1 MDRICVKDIQIGYGK
16 KCILT
21 GVNITAGAGACI
33 GIIGTNGSGKTT
45 LFQVLAGL
53 KKPQQGTISF
63 DGEIAEGNKRNGL
76 FIRYTGYVPQAEN
89 LIMELSVYDNLLL
102 WYVSSEDIK
111 RAEQE
116 GILQLLGL
124 EKMYGTKV
132 KNLSIGMRKR
142 VSIAC
147 AMAGNPPVL
156 LLDEPDASLDLLSKA
171 ELKNYLQQFKQSDGT
186 VILSTH
192 DEAQLDICDRI
203 FILHQG
209 KCTEIERDLRGP
221 KLMERLQSS
230 VS

>member
-171 ELKNYLQQFKQSDGT
+171 ELKNYLQQFKQSGGT

>member
-1 MDRICVKDIQIGYGK
+1 MDRICVNDIQIGYGK

-171 ELKNYLQQFKQSDGT
+171 ELKNYLQQFKQSGGT